1 MIAYLSG
8 AIEYSH
14 DDGEGWRNNITEWL
28 ASKLHHSVINPVE
41 ESRLIISNTDSH
53 DYRNWK
59 ETDLERYKN
68 FINKFVLRDI
78 KAVTK
83 EANYII
89 CLWNKEVFKG
99 AGTHGE
105 VTLAF
110 EHGIPVYVVNQVPL
124 TDLSGW
130 IIACSAEVFKNFE
143 ELKLFLLRKF
153 G

>member
-14 DDGEGWRNNITEWL
+14 DEGEGWRNNITEWL

-153 G
+153 C

>member
-8 AIEYSH
+8 AMEYA
-14 DDGEGWRNNITEWL
+14 DDEGEGWRKNLTEWL
-28 ASKLHHSVINPVE
+28 TSNLDHSVINPVE

-59 ETDLERYKN
+59 ETDLVRYKN
-68 FINKFVLRDI
+68 FINKFVMRDI
-78 KAVTK
+78 EAVTK

-89 CLWNKEVFKG
+89 CLWNEEVFKG

-110 EHGIPVYVVNQVPL
+110 EHSIPVYVVNQIPL

-130 IIACSAEVFKNFE
+130 IIACSTEIFENFE
-143 ELKLFLLRKF
+143 ELKLFLLSKF

>member
-8 AIEYSH
+8 AMEYA
-14 DDGEGWRNNITEWL
+14 DDEGEGWRKNITEWL
-28 ASKLHHSVINPVE
+28 TSNLDHSVINPVE

-59 ETDLERYKN
+59 ETDLVRYKN
-68 FINKFVLRDI
+68 FINKFVMRDI
-78 KAVTK
+78 EAVTK

-89 CLWNKEVFKG
+89 CLWNEEVFKG

-110 EHGIPVYVVNQVPL
+110 EHSIPVYVVNQVPL

-130 IIACSAEVFKNFE
+130 IIACSTEIFENFE
-143 ELKLFLLRKF
+143 ELKLFLLSKF

>member
-8 AIEYSH
+8 AMEYA
-14 DDGEGWRNNITEWL
+14 DDEGEGWRNNITEWL
-28 ASKLHHSVINPVE
+28 ISNLDHSVINPVE

-59 ETDLERYKN
+59 ETDLVRYKN
-68 FINKFVLRDI
+68 FINKFVIRDI
-78 KAVTK
+78 EAVTK

-89 CLWNKEVFKG
+89 CLWNEEVFKG

-110 EHGIPVYVVNQVPL
+110 EHSIPVYVVNQIPL

-130 IIACSAEVFKNFE
+130 IIACSTEIFENFE
-143 ELKLFLLRKF
+143 ELKLFLLSKF

>member
-14 DDGEGWRNNITEWL
+14 DEGEGWRNNITEWL

>member
-8 AIEYSH
+8 AMEYA
-14 DDGEGWRNNITEWL
+14 DDEGEGWRKNITEWL
-28 ASKLHHSVINPVE
+28 TSNLDHSVINPVE

-59 ETDLERYKN
+59 ETDLVRYKN
-68 FINKFVLRDI
+68 FINKFVMRDI
-78 KAVTK
+78 EAVTK

-110 EHGIPVYVVNQVPL
+110 EHSIPVYVVNQIPL

-130 IIACSAEVFKNFE
+130 IIACSTEIFENFE
-143 ELKLFLLRKF
+143 ELKLFLLSKF

>member
-8 AIEYSH
+8 AMEYA
-14 DDGEGWRNNITEWL
+14 DDEGEGWRKNITEWL
-28 ASKLHHSVINPVE
+28 TSNLDHSVINPVE

-59 ETDLERYKN
+59 ETDLVRYKN
-68 FINKFVLRDI
+68 FINKFVMRDI
-78 KAVTK
+78 EAVTR

-89 CLWNKEVFKG
+89 CLWNEEVFKG

-110 EHGIPVYVVNQVPL
+110 EHSIPVYVVNQIPL

-130 IIACSAEVFKNFE
+130 IIACSTEIFENFE
-143 ELKLFLLRKF
+143 ELKLFLLSKF

>member
-8 AIEYSH
+8 AMEYA
-14 DDGEGWRNNITEWL
+14 DDEGEGWRKNITEWL
-28 ASKLHHSVINPVE
+28 TSNLDHSVINPVE

-59 ETDLERYKN
+59 ETDLVRYKN
-68 FINKFVLRDI
+68 FINKFVMRDI
-78 KAVTK
+78 EAVTK

-89 CLWNKEVFKG
+89 CLWNEEVFKG

-110 EHGIPVYVVNQVPL
+110 EHSIPVYVVNQIPL
-124 TDLSGW
+124 TNLSGW
-130 IIACSAEVFKNFE
+130 IIACSTEIFENFE
-143 ELKLFLLRKF
+143 ELKLFLLSKF

>member
-8 AIEYSH
+8 AMEYA
-14 DDGEGWRNNITEWL
+14 DDEGEGWRKNITEWL
-28 ASKLHHSVINPVE
+28 TSNLDHSVINPVE

-59 ETDLERYKN
+59 ETDLVRYKN
-68 FINKFVLRDI
+68 FINKFVIRDI
-78 KAVTK
+78 EAVTK

-89 CLWNKEVFKG
+89 CFWNEDVFKG

-110 EHGIPVYVVNQVPL
+110 EHSIPVYLVNQIPL

-130 IIACSAEVFKNFE
+130 IIACSTNIFKNFE
-143 ELKLFLLRKF
+143 ELKLFLLSKF

>member
-8 AIEYSH
+8 AMEYA
-14 DDGEGWRNNITEWL
+14 DDEGEGWRKNITEWL
-28 ASKLHHSVINPVE
+28 TSNLDHSVINPVE

-59 ETDLERYKN
+59 ETDLVRYKN
-68 FINKFVLRDI
+68 LINKFVMRDI
-78 KAVTK
+78 EAVTK

-89 CLWNKEVFKG
+89 CLWNEEVFKG

-110 EHGIPVYVVNQVPL
+110 EHSIPVYVVNQIPL

-130 IIACSAEVFKNFE
+130 IIACSTEIFENFE
-143 ELKLFLLRKF
+143 ELKLFLLSKF

>member
-8 AIEYSH
+8 AMEYA
-14 DDGEGWRNNITEWL
+14 DDEGEGWRKNLTEWL
-28 ASKLHHSVINPVE
+28 TSNLDHSVINPVE

-59 ETDLERYKN
+59 ETDLVRYKN
-68 FINKFVLRDI
+68 FINKFVMRDI
-78 KAVTK
+78 EAVTK

-89 CLWNKEVFKG
+89 CLWNEEVFKG

-110 EHGIPVYVVNQVPL
+110 EHSIPVYVVNQIPL
-124 TDLSGW
+124 TNLSGW
-130 IIACSAEVFKNFE
+130 IIACSTEIFENFE
-143 ELKLFLLRKF
+143 ELKLFLLSKF

>member
-8 AIEYSH
+8 AMEYAN
-14 DDGEGWRNNITEWL
+14 DEGEGWRKDITEWL
-28 ASKLHHSVINPVE
+28 SKNLGHSVINPVE
-41 ESRLIISNTDSH
+41 ESRIIITNTNSH

-59 ETDLERYKN
+59 ETDLARYIN
-68 FINKFVLRDI
+68 FVNQLVIRDI
-78 KAVTK
+78 AAVTK

-89 CLWNKEVFKG
+89 CFWNEDVFKG

-105 VTLAF
+105 VTLAL
-110 EHGIPVYVVNQVPL
+110 EHSIPVYLVNQVPL

-130 IIACSAEVFKNFE
+130 IIACSTDIFENFE
-143 ELKLFLLRKF
+143 ELKLFLLSKF

>member
-8 AIEYSH
+8 AMEYA
-14 DDGEGWRNNITEWL
+14 DDEGEGWRKNLTEWL
-28 ASKLHHSVINPVE
+28 TSNLDHSVINPVE

-59 ETDLERYKN
+59 ETDLVRYKN
-68 FINKFVLRDI
+68 FINKFVMRDI
-78 KAVTK
+78 EAVTR

-89 CLWNKEVFKG
+89 CLWNEEVFKG

-110 EHGIPVYVVNQVPL
+110 EHSIPVYVVNQIPL

-130 IIACSAEVFKNFE
+130 IIACSTEIFENFE
-143 ELKLFLLRKF
+143 ELKLFLLSKF

>member
-8 AIEYSH
+8 AMEYA
-14 DDGEGWRNNITEWL
+14 DDEGEGWRKNITEWL
-28 ASKLHHSVINPVE
+28 TSNLDHSVINPVE

-59 ETDLERYKN
+59 ETDLVRYKN
-68 FINKFVLRDI
+68 FINKFVIRDI
-78 KAVTK
+78 EAVTK

-110 EHGIPVYVVNQVPL
+110 EHSIPVYVVNQVPL

-130 IIACSAEVFKNFE
+130 IIACSTEIFENFE
-143 ELKLFLLRKF
+143 ELKLFLLSKF

>member
-8 AIEYSH
+8 AMEYA
-14 DDGEGWRNNITEWL
+14 DDEGEGWRKNITEWL
-28 ASKLHHSVINPVE
+28 TSNLEHSVINPVE

-59 ETDLERYKN
+59 ETDLVRYKN
-68 FINKFVLRDI
+68 FINKFVIRDI
-78 KAVTK
+78 EAVTK

-89 CLWNKEVFKG
+89 CLWNEEVFKG

-110 EHGIPVYVVNQVPL
+110 EHSIPVYVVNQIPL

-130 IIACSAEVFKNFE
+130 IIACSTEIFENFE
-143 ELKLFLLRKF
+143 ELKLFLLSKF

>member
-8 AIEYSH
+8 AMEYAN
-14 DDGEGWRNNITEWL
+14 DEGEGWRKDITEWL
-28 ASKLHHSVINPVE
+28 SKNLGHSVINPVE
-41 ESRLIISNTDSH
+41 ESRIIITNTNSH

-59 ETDLERYKN
+59 EADLSRYKN
-68 FINKFVLRDI
+68 FVNQFVIRDI
-78 KAVTK
+78 DAVTK

-89 CLWNKEVFKG
+89 CFWNEDVFKG

-110 EHGIPVYVVNQVPL
+110 EHSIPLYLVNQVPL

-130 IIACSAEVFKNFE
+130 IIACSTDIFENFE
-143 ELKLFLLRKF
+143 ELKLFLLSKF

>member
-8 AIEYSH
+8 AMEYA
-14 DDGEGWRNNITEWL
+14 DDEGEGWRKNITEWL
-28 ASKLHHSVINPVE
+28 TSNLDHSVINPVE

-59 ETDLERYKN
+59 ETDLVRYKN
-68 FINKFVLRDI
+68 FINKFVMRDI
-78 KAVTK
+78 EAVTR

-110 EHGIPVYVVNQVPL
+110 EHSIPVYVVNQIPL

-130 IIACSAEVFKNFE
+130 IIACSTEIFENFE
-143 ELKLFLLRKF
+143 ELKLFLLSKF

>member
-14 DDGEGWRNNITEWL
+14 DEGEGWRNNITEWL

-53 DYRNWK
+53 NYRNWK
-59 ETDLERYKN
+59 ETDLKRYKN

-130 IIACSAEVFKNFE
+130 IIACSAEIFETFE

>member
-8 AIEYSH
+8 AMEYAN
-14 DDGEGWRNNITEWL
+14 DEGAKWRNEVTEWL
-28 ASKLHHSVINPVE
+28 STNLGHDVINPVK
-41 ESRLIISNTDSH
+41 ESRLIINDTNSYN
-53 DYRNWK
+53 YRIWK
-59 ETDLERYKN
+59 ETDIERYRK
-68 FINKFVLRDI
+68 FIRQFVIRDI
-78 KAVTK
+78 EAVTK

-89 CLWNKEVFKG
+89 CLWNEDVFKG

-110 EHGIPVYVVNQVPL
+110 EHGIPVYVVNQLPL

-130 IIACSAEVFKNFE
+130 IVACSTEIFESFE
-143 ELKLFLLRKF
+143 ELELFLLKNF

>member
-14 DDGEGWRNNITEWL
+14 DEGEGWRNNITEWL

-59 ETDLERYKN
+59 ETDLKRYKN

-143 ELKLFLLRKF
+143 ELKLFLLKKF

>member
-14 DDGEGWRNNITEWL
+14 DEGEGWRNNITEWL
-28 ASKLHHSVINPVE
+28 TSKLHHSVINPVE

>member
-14 DDGEGWRNNITEWL
+14 DEGEGWRNNITEWL

-41 ESRLIISNTDSH
+41 ESRFIISNTDSH

>member
-14 DDGEGWRNNITEWL
+14 DKGEGWRNNITEWL
-28 ASKLHHSVINPVE
+28 ASKLHHSVINPVK

-124 TDLSGW
+124 IDLSGW
-130 IIACSAEVFKNFE
+130 IIACSAEVFENFE

>member
-14 DDGEGWRNNITEWL
+14 DEGEGWRNNITEWL

-53 DYRNWK
+53 NYRNWK
-59 ETDLERYKN
+59 ETDLKRYKN

-83 EANYII
+83 EVNYII

>member
-8 AIEYSH
+8 AMEYA
-14 DDGEGWRNNITEWL
+14 DDEGEGWRKNITEWL
-28 ASKLHHSVINPVE
+28 TSNLDHSVINPVE

-59 ETDLERYKN
+59 ETDLVRYKN
-68 FINKFVLRDI
+68 FINKFVMRDI
-78 KAVTK
+78 EAVTK

-89 CLWNKEVFKG
+89 CLWNEEVFKG

-110 EHGIPVYVVNQVPL
+110 EHSIPVYVVNQVSL

-130 IIACSAEVFKNFE
+130 IIACSTEIFENFE
-143 ELKLFLLRKF
+143 ELKLFLLSKF

>member
-8 AIEYSH
+8 AMEYA
-14 DDGEGWRNNITEWL
+14 DDEGEGWRKNITEWL
-28 ASKLHHSVINPVE
+28 TSNLDHSVINPVE

-59 ETDLERYKN
+59 ETDLVRYKN
-68 FINKFVLRDI
+68 FINKFVIRDI
-78 KAVTK
+78 EAVTK

-89 CLWNKEVFKG
+89 CLWNEEVFKG

-110 EHGIPVYVVNQVPL
+110 EHSIPVYVVNQVPL

-130 IIACSAEVFKNFE
+130 IIACSTEIFENFE
-143 ELKLFLLRKF
+143 ELKLFLLSKF

>member
-8 AIEYSH
+8 AMEYA
-14 DDGEGWRNNITEWL
+14 DDEGEGWRKNITEWL
-28 ASKLHHSVINPVE
+28 TSNLDHSVINPVE

-59 ETDLERYKN
+59 ETDLVRYKN
-68 FINKFVLRDI
+68 FINKFVMRDI
-78 KAVTK
+78 EAVTK

-89 CLWNKEVFKG
+89 CLWNEEVFKG

-110 EHGIPVYVVNQVPL
+110 EHSIPVYVVNQIPL

-130 IIACSAEVFKNFE
+130 IIACSTEIFENFE
-143 ELKLFLLRKF
+143 ELKLFLLSKF

>member
-14 DDGEGWRNNITEWL
+14 DEGEGWRNNITEWL

-53 DYRNWK
+53 NYRNWK
-59 ETDLERYKN
+59 ETDLKRYKN

-130 IIACSAEVFKNFE
+130 IIACSAEVFENFE

>member
-8 AIEYSH
+8 AMEYA
-14 DDGEGWRNNITEWL
+14 DDEGEGWRKNITEWL
-28 ASKLHHSVINPVE
+28 TSNLDHSVINPVE

-59 ETDLERYKN
+59 ETDLVRYKN
-68 FINKFVLRDI
+68 FINKFVMRDI
-78 KAVTK
+78 EAVTR

-89 CLWNKEVFKG
+89 CLWNEEVFKG

-110 EHGIPVYVVNQVPL
+110 EHSIPVYVVNQVPL

-130 IIACSAEVFKNFE
+130 IIACSTEIFENFE
-143 ELKLFLLRKF
+143 ELKLFLLSKF

>member
-8 AIEYSH
+8 AMEYA
-14 DDGEGWRNNITEWL
+14 DDEGEGWRKNITEWL
-28 ASKLHHSVINPVE
+28 TSNLDHSVINPVE

-59 ETDLERYKN
+59 ETDLVRYKN
-68 FINKFVLRDI
+68 FINKFVMRDI
-78 KAVTK
+78 EAVTR

-89 CLWNKEVFKG
+89 CLWNEEVFKG

-110 EHGIPVYVVNQVPL
+110 EHSIPVYVVNQIPL
-124 TDLSGW
+124 TNLSGW
-130 IIACSAEVFKNFE
+130 IIACSTEIFENFE
-143 ELKLFLLRKF
+143 ELKLFLLSKF

>member
-8 AIEYSH
+8 AMEYAN
-14 DDGEGWRNNITEWL
+14 DEGEGWRKDITEWL
-28 ASKLHHSVINPVE
+28 SKNLGHSVINPVE
-41 ESRLIISNTDSH
+41 ESRIIITNTNSH

-59 ETDLERYKN
+59 ETDLARYKN
-68 FINKFVLRDI
+68 FINQFVIRDI
-78 KAVTK
+78 DAVTK

-89 CLWNKEVFKG
+89 CFWNEDVFKG

-110 EHGIPVYVVNQVPL
+110 EHSIPVYVVNQVPL

-130 IIACSAEVFKNFE
+130 IIACSTDIFENFE
-143 ELKLFLLRKF
+143 ELKLFLLSKF

>member
-8 AIEYSH
+8 AMEYAE
-14 DDGEGWRNNITEWL
+14 DEGEGWRKNITGWL
-28 ASKLHHSVINPVE
+28 ALNLKHSVINPVE
-41 ESRLIISNTDSH
+41 ESRLIISNAGSH

-59 ETDLERYKN
+59 KTDLPRYKD
-68 FINKFVLRDI
+68 FMNKFVLRDI
-78 KAVTK
+78 DAVTK

-89 CLWNKEVFKG
+89 CLWNEKVFKG

-110 EHGIPVYVVNQVPL
+110 EHSIPVYVVNQVPL

-130 IIACSAEVFKNFE
+130 IIACSTEIFKNIE
-143 ELKLFLLRKF
+143 ELQLFLLNKF

>member
-8 AIEYSH
+8 AMEYA
-14 DDGEGWRNNITEWL
+14 DDEGEGWRKNITEWL
-28 ASKLHHSVINPVE
+28 TLNLDHSVINPVE

-59 ETDLERYKN
+59 ETDLVRYKN
-68 FINKFVLRDI
+68 FINKFVIRDI
-78 KAVTK
+78 EAVTK

-110 EHGIPVYVVNQVPL
+110 EHSIPVYVVNQIPL
-124 TDLSGW
+124 TNLSGW
-130 IIACSAEVFKNFE
+130 IIACSTEIFENFE
-143 ELKLFLLRKF
+143 ELKLFLLSKF

>member
-8 AIEYSH
+8 AMEYA
-14 DDGEGWRNNITEWL
+14 DDEGEGWRKNITEWL
-28 ASKLHHSVINPVE
+28 TSNLDHSVINPVE

-59 ETDLERYKN
+59 ETDLVRYKN
-68 FINKFVLRDI
+68 FINKFVIRDI
-78 KAVTK
+78 EAVTK

-89 CLWNKEVFKG
+89 CLWNEEVFKG

-110 EHGIPVYVVNQVPL
+110 EHSIPVYVVNQIPL

-130 IIACSAEVFKNFE
+130 IIACSTEIFENFE
-143 ELKLFLLRKF
+143 ELKLFLLSKF

>member
-8 AIEYSH
+8 AMEYA
-14 DDGEGWRNNITEWL
+14 DDEGEGWRKNLTEWL
-28 ASKLHHSVINPVE
+28 TSNLDHSVINPVE

-59 ETDLERYKN
+59 ETDLVRYKN
-68 FINKFVLRDI
+68 FINKFVMRDI
-78 KAVTK
+78 EAVTK

-110 EHGIPVYVVNQVPL
+110 EHSIPVYVVNQIPL

-130 IIACSAEVFKNFE
+130 IIACSTEIFENFE
-143 ELKLFLLRKF
+143 ELKLFLLSKF